1 MEYLIFGSLL
11 VLALGFL
18 MSISF
23 LALSHALIVIPIFYF
38 LPKINWKNFTVSRWA
53 LLVFSILIPI
63 SIALTAN
70 NEISLHYFNIMK
82 FKYYLIGALSV
93 TPLAW
98 YFKNKATEKQIKWLF
113 WSALISSSLA
123 STAGM
128 IGLYAGFNPLKWS
141 KPTMELQNSGMFGMV
156 MSYAHSEAIWCILLV
171 GLLLN
176 YKKLE
181 KFFPKWLL
189 VSAVVINFAGFVTSY
204 TRGALIAFI
213 IAVPFYYFKGHKKK
227 FLTAIVATLLLTAT
241 CWITVPYVRVIFE
254 GRQHSNLLRVGQWQ
268 AAAKVFE
275 LHPIMGVGFRNFQPY
290 STVIKKEFGYPEPT
304 WEGHA
309 HNNFLEIAAGMGLV
323 GLIPFALWIFGWLY
337 ESYKRDDLA
346 ARLAFPS
353 IITILIGGLTQN
365 TITDGVNV
373 FLFMAL
379 YALTQIEEHIP

>member
-128 IGLYAGFNPLKWS
+128 IGLYTGFNPLKWN

-156 MSYAHSEAIWCILLV
+156 MSYAHSEAIWCVLLV
-171 GLLLN
+171 GL
-176 YKKLE
+176 
-181 KFFPKWLL
+181 
-189 VSAVVINFAGFVTSY
+189 
-204 TRGALIAFI
+204 
-213 IAVPFYYFKGHKKK
+213 
-227 FLTAIVATLLLTAT
+227 
-241 CWITVPYVRVIFE
+241 
-254 GRQHSNLLRVGQWQ
+254 
-268 AAAKVFE
+268 
-275 LHPIMGVGFRNFQPY
+275 
-290 STVIKKEFGYPEPT
+290 
-304 WEGHA
+304 
-309 HNNFLEIAAGMGLV
+309 
-323 GLIPFALWIFGWLY
+323 
-337 ESYKRDDLA
+337 
-346 ARLAFPS
+346 
-353 IITILIGGLTQN
+353 
-365 TITDGVNV
+365 
-373 FLFMAL
+373 
-379 YALTQIEEHIP
+379 